1 MKTGAYIWSSKKENW
16 KAVRTKTNAWVSG
29 KESEALG
36 ILKED
41 ADTDFFLSS
50 FETRTLSLSPP
61 CSKQHDTLLNT
72 TWSAVEP
79 LFWVGLWKCNL
90 NPSYLS
96 LRQSRRP
103 PHPESLR
110 SPRKAEMASPPTSEN
125 LDGQAAFPSQMTK
138 AESLRRRERERG

>member
-50 FETRTLSLSPP
+50 FE
-61 CSKQHDTLLNT
+61 SK
-72 TWSAVEP
+72 
-79 LFWVGLWKCNL
+79 
-90 NPSYLS
+90 
-96 LRQSRRP
+96 
-103 PHPESLR
+103 ESLVNT
-110 SPRKAEMASPPTSEN
+110 SPKSGHTEGWKR
-125 LDGQAAFPSQMTK
+125 Q
-138 AESLRRRERERG
+138 